1 MDMLRGEKTFDICTA
16 CSVQGTGCIE
26 FVCQWLD
33 GKWAPASC
41 GLFSSQAVTLYALAS
56 SGINCN
62 TTISLSSSCCL
73 CRVIEALM
81 GVIYAYIS
89 APNLHQYMQPLSSFS
104 GWYWCASLLSDCDR
118 WGGVGWGVI
127 TACTRISQQVSATD
141 VPSVHPT
148 ITSPFSA
155 HTPPQQVLSLL
166 APRHHKSFLCVHL
179 TITSSFS
186 ARIPPSQVLSLH
198 TPCHHKSFLCM
209 HPTITSPLPLW
220 TPPSQV
226 LSLHAPHHHKFFL
239 CTHPTITSPFSAH
252 TPTSQVLSLLAPHH
266 HKSFAKPR
274 KKVMVWYFR
283 N

>member
-1 MDMLRGEKTFDICTA
+1 M
-16 CSVQGTGCIE
+16 
-26 FVCQWLD
+26 
-33 GKWAPASC
+33 
-41 GLFSSQAVTLYALAS
+41 
-56 SGINCN
+56 
-62 TTISLSSSCCL
+62 
-73 CRVIEALM
+73 
-81 GVIYAYIS
+81 
-89 APNLHQYMQPLSSFS
+89 
-104 GWYWCASLLSDCDR
+104 
-118 WGGVGWGVI
+118 GWGVI

-226 LSLHAPHHHKFFL
+226 LSLHAPHHHK
-239 CTHPTITSPFSAH
+239 
-252 TPTSQVLSLLAPHH
+252 
-266 HKSFAKPR
+266 SFAKPR